1 MYNKNRWSDAT
12 ILAVWQKGQPVS
24 GYDSNKYRKDVC
36 GAWMELGKHGDRNA
50 TRGWEID
57 HIKPESHGGSDA
69 IFNLQPLHW
78 KNNVEK
84 GDSSQLKCAVR
95 N

>member
-1 MYNKNRWSDAT
+1 MYNKNLWSAET
-12 ILAVWQKGQPVS
+12 ILTVWKKGKIVVNNDPNVF
-24 GYDSNKYRKDVC
+24 RKDAC
-36 GAWMELGKHGDRNA
+36 GAWMQFSKHGNRDA
-50 TRGWEID
+50 KYGWEID
-57 HIKPESHGGSDA
+57 HIIPVTHDGTDVPS
-69 IFNLQPLHW
+69 NLQPLHW

>member
-1 MYNKNRWSDAT
+1 MYKRERWSDET
-12 ILAVWQKGQPVS
+12 ILTVWQMGQVAS
-24 GYDSNKYRKDVC
+24 GYDSKKYRRDAC
-36 GAWMELGKHGDRNA
+36 GAWMEFNEHGNRNA
-50 TRGWEID
+50 IRGWEID
-57 HIKPESHGGSDA
+57 HITPESHGGSD
-69 IFNLQPLHW
+69 ILSNLQPLNW